1 MTTGSRLTARP
12 LGPDETAFAAHA
24 VRAVQ
29 PRHPWSEEE
38 LRLHWEMSDRMGQRR
53 TLVLEEAGRPAG
65 WVEATMWDE
74 APEKASRV
82 LVHVPAAGPDQL
94 DQAWAIVEETA
105 GDLGAR
111 LGRATVWEDDAATL
125 EALRRRDW
133 EEKRRERYWR
143 LELAGQGDRL
153 RALRDA
159 ARRRVDAAGVR
170 IATADELGGEAVY
183 PALYQLEDVTAG
195 DIPRDIARVSIPYEA
210 WLVWMRPPA
219 IAPERVW
226 VALVGDRLVGV
237 SYLDYGAT
245 PVSTAYTGVLR
256 EHRGAGIARALKL
269 EKMVQ
274 AIELGVEAVETDNDE
289 ANAPILHLNEELG
302 YGEIPG
308 LVKLHKPLGAGGGG
322 AS

>member
-12 LGPDETAFAAHA
+12 LGPDEVAFAVHA

-29 PRHPWSEEE
+29 PHHPWSEEE
-38 LRLHWEMSDRMGQRR
+38 LRLHWGTSDDMGQRR
-53 TLVLEEAGRPAG
+53 TLALEEAGRPAG

-82 LVHVPAAGPDQL
+82 LVYVPAAGPDQL
-94 DQAWAIVEETA
+94 DQAWAIVEEA
-105 GDLGAR
+105 ARDLGAH
-111 LGRATVWEDDAATL
+111 LGRAIAWEDDAATL

-133 EEKRRERYWR
+133 EEKRRERFWR

-153 RALRDA
+153 RALREA
-159 ARRRVDAAGVR
+159 ARRRVEAAGVR
-170 IATADELGGEAVY
+170 IATAAELGGEAVY
-183 PALYQLEDVTAG
+183 RDLHRLEDVTAG
-195 DIPRDIARVSIPYEA
+195 DIPRDIAHVTVPYET
-210 WLVWMRPPA
+210 WLAWMRPPA
-219 IAPERVW
+219 VAPERVW
-226 VALVGDRLVGV
+226 VAVVGDRPVGM
-237 SYLDYGAT
+237 SYLDYGAS

-269 EKMVQ
+269 ETMVQ
-274 AIELGVEAVETDNDE
+274 AADLGVEAVETDNDA

-302 YGEIPG
+302 YREIPG